1 MTEQTGTI
9 DTDRDREP
17 GPDADLPSAPDR
29 VALLRDMIRIRR
41 FEERVIADYLAR
53 KIPGFTHSYMG
64 EEAVAVGACAA
75 LAPTDLITST
85 HRGHGHAIA
94 KGVALR
100 PMMAELYGRVDGT
113 CRGRGGSMHIAD
125 FSAGMLGANGIVG
138 GGFGLAAGAT
148 LAARFKGTPE
158 VCISFF
164 GDGAINKGSFHE
176 ALNFS
181 AVQRLPVVFLCEN
194 NQYGQY
200 TAVERVTAVS
210 DLRLRAAGYGIPG
223 ERVDGND
230 VLAVLAATTRAVAR
244 ARAGDGPT
252 LLIADTYRFG
262 GHSVGDPEVYRSKAE
277 VAERRL
283 QDPIDRYVTW
293 LRDRGDIDDDGLAS
307 LEARA
312 AAEVE
317 DAAAFAAAS
326 PEPDAATALDDLFAS
341 TRADWSND

>member
-1 MTEQTGTI
+1 MTEPVEI
-9 DTDRDREP
+9 AVADP
-17 GPDADLPSAPDR
+17 GSDLPSRAVR
-29 VALLRDMIRIRR
+29 VGLLRDMIRIRR

-53 KIPGFTHSYMG
+53 KILGFTHSYIG

-94 KGVALR
+94 KRVALR

-158 VCISFF
+158 ACISFF

-200 TAVERVTAVS
+200 TAVGRVTAVG

-223 ERVDGND
+223 EQVDGND
-230 VLAVLAATTRAVAR
+230 VLAVLAATGRAVAR

-252 LLIADTYRFG
+252 LLIADTYRFE
-262 GHSVGDPEVYRSKAE
+262 GHSVGDPEVYRTKTE
-277 VAERRL
+277 VSERRL
-283 QDPIDRYVTW
+283 LDPIDRYTTW
-293 LRDRGDIDDDGLAS
+293 LREHGDLDDDDLAS
-307 LEARA
+307 LEAGS

-326 PEPDAATALDDLFAS
+326 PEPDPATALDDLFAP
-341 TRADWSND
+341 TRATWSTD